1 MNVDCYSYHPKGW
14 PLRLI
19 CSILHSIDKETEAQS
34 LEGTDFR
41 SRGSSHLFSC
51 PLASSKIASANY
63 LGIQQLRG
71 PTWILPSLLDYKK
84 KGHHWSWHEV
94 VGPGPPFCY
103 PLPPIWIGLAD
114 LITES
119 NSYSTLIGLVSIVF
133 TFHCPSCLLT
143 HVLSPSKTQSIST
156 FFKTS
161 F

>member
-14 PLRLI
+14 PLRFI

-84 KGHHWSWHEV
+84 RATTG
-94 VGPGPPFCY
+94 VGMKWWGLG
-103 PLPPIWIGLAD
+103 LPSATPCHPSGL
-114 LITES
+114 
-119 NSYSTLIGLVSIVF
+119 GW
-133 TFHCPSCLLT
+133 LT
-143 HVLSPSKTQSIST
+143 SSLSPTLTQH
-156 FFKTS
+156 
-161 F
+161 